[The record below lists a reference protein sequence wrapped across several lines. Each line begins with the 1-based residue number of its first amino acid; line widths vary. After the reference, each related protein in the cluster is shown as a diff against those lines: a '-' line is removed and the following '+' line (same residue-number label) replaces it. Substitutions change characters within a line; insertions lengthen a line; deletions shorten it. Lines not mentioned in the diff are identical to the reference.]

1 MRPPLSLDR
10 MSFDEQGC
18 VVYRAKPSRPFAPA
32 KTFDPADFLAR
43 LLMHIPEP
51 RRHLVRYLGEYSS
64 VVRARRQAEAQ
75 DAEPGAPELAPRPQ
89 TTAER
94 RRARRAW
101 AQMIRRIYEVD
112 PLSCR
117 CGGQMRI
124 VSSSWTPELSPK
136 SSATSLD
143 TVPPLSEHL
152 PRRLSPLAR
161 SELAQD
167 LYRLNAV
174 WHSCLQLRE

>member
-1 MRPPLSLDR
+1 

-18 VVYRAKPSRPFAPA
+18 VVYQAKPSRPFAPTR
-32 KTFDPADFLAR
+32 TFDPADFLAR

-75 DAEPGAPELAPRPQ
+75 DTGPGAPELAPHPQ

-101 AQMIRRIYEVD
+101 AQMIRRIYEVA

-124 VSSSWTPELSPK
+124 VSFI
-136 SSATSLD
+136 LD
-143 TVPPLSEHL
+143 
-152 PRRLSPLAR
+152 PRVVTKILRHLAR
-161 SELAQD
+161 QRSAAQRAPPASALAAGS
-167 LYRLNAV
+167 L
-174 WHSCLQLRE
+174 